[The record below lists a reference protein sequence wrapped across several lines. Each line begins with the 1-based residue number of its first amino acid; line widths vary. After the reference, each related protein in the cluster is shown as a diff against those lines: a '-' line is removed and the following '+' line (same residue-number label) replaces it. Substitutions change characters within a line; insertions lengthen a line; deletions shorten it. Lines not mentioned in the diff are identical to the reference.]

1 LEDKAM
7 QTNAS
12 QISSAAQF
20 DGLFESAARWLYR
33 ATFVIAPA
41 CYIAR
46 LMKTP
51 MAIYLM
57 EATVALVVLLLVHS
71 LVGFLLKRAHLVSEA
86 AFNRPAS
93 WSAGAELQ
101 REPAMIAVR
110 TVEAH

>member
-1 LEDKAM
+1 M
-7 QTNAS
+7 QTNAK
-12 QISSAAQF
+12 QISGAAQF
-20 DGLFESAARWLYR
+20 DGLFETAARWLYR

-41 CYIAR
+41 CYVAR
-46 LMKTP
+46 LIKAP

-93 WSAGAELQ
+93 WSAASDDQ
-101 REPAMIAVR
+101 REPAMIVAR
-110 TVEAH
+110 TVEVH

>member
-1 LEDKAM
+1 M

-12 QISSAAQF
+12 QISGAAQY
-20 DGLFESAARWLYR
+20 DGLFETAARWLYR
-33 ATFVIAPA
+33 ATFVVAPV
-41 CYIAR
+41 CYVAR

-93 WSAGAELQ
+93 WSAASNEQ
-101 REPAMIAVR
+101 REPALIAVR
-110 TVEAH
+110 TIEVH